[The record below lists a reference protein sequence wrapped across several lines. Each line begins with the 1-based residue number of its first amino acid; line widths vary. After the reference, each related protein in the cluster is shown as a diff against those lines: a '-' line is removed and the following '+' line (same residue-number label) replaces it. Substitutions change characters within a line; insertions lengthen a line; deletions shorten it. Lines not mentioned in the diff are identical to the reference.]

1 MIQKCRKCGSSSL
14 FTEQMG
20 SNIGLYCSS
29 CGSWQKWLNKNEV
42 RLFTENNKVE
52 GSCVHVDDGLRDR
65 LEEFVQALDDMI
77 DKEFS
82 KEPISDMDAMRKSA
96 YCLALE
102 RDKNSIINILE
113 GRKYWEIG
121 E

>member
-14 FTEQMG
+14 FTEQTG
-20 SNIGLYCSS
+20 SNIGLYCRS

-42 RLFTENNKVE
+42 RLFSENNKE
-52 GSCVHVDDGLRDR
+52 EESSVHVDDGLRDR
-65 LEEFVQALDDMI
+65 LEEFVRALDDMI
-77 DKEFS
+77 DKEFL

-113 GRKYWEIG
+113 GRKYWEMG

>member
-1 MIQKCRKCGSSSL
+1 MIQKCNKCGSSSL
-14 FTEQMG
+14 FAEQKG
-20 SNIGLYCSS
+20 SNIGLYCKS
-29 CGSWQKWLNKNEV
+29 CRAWQKWLNKNEA
-42 RLFTENNKVE
+42 RLFSENNKVDE
-52 GSCVHVDDGLRDR
+52 SSAHVDNGLRDR
-65 LEEFVQALDDMI
+65 LKEFVKALDDMI

-113 GRKYWEIG
+113 GRKYWEMG

>member
-1 MIQKCRKCGSSSL
+1 MIQKCNKCGSSSL
-14 FTEQMG
+14 FTAQMG
-20 SNIGLYCSS
+20 SNIGLYCKS
-29 CGSWQKWLNKNEV
+29 CGAWQKWLSKNEA
-42 RLFTENNKVE
+42 RLFAENNKVE
-52 GSCVHVDDGLRDR
+52 GSSVQIDDGLRDR
-65 LEEFVQALDDMI
+65 LEEFVKALDEMI

-113 GRKYWEIG
+113 GRKYWEMG

>member
-1 MIQKCRKCGSSSL
+1 MIQKCNKCGSLSL
-14 FTEQMG
+14 FTEQKG
-20 SNIGLYCSS
+20 SNIGLYCRS
-29 CGSWQKWLNKNEV
+29 CGSWQKWLNKNEA
-42 RLFTENNKVE
+42 RLFSENNKE
-52 GSCVHVDDGLRDR
+52 AEPSIHVDDGLRDR
-65 LEEFVQALDDMI
+65 LEELVQALDDMI

-82 KEPISDMDAMRKSA
+82 KEPIIDMDAMRQSS

-113 GRKYWEIG
+113 GRKYWEMG

>member
-1 MIQKCRKCGSSSL
+1 MIQKCRKFGSLSL
-14 FTEQMG
+14 FTEQKG
-20 SNIGLYCSS
+20 SNIGLYCRS
-29 CGSWQKWLNKNEV
+29 CGSWQKWLNKNEA
-42 RLFTENNKVE
+42 RLFSENNKE
-52 GSCVHVDDGLRDR
+52 DEPSIRVDDGLRDR

-113 GRKYWEIG
+113 GRKYWEMG

>member
-1 MIQKCRKCGSSSL
+1 MIQKCNKCGSSSL
-14 FTEQMG
+14 FTAQMG
-20 SNIGLYCSS
+20 SNIGLYCKN
-29 CGSWQKWLNKNEV
+29 CGAWQKWLSKNEA
-42 RLFTENNKVE
+42 RLFAENNKVE
-52 GSCVHVDDGLRDR
+52 GSSVQVDDGLRDR

-113 GRKYWEIG
+113 GRKYWEMG

>member
-1 MIQKCRKCGSSSL
+1 MAQKCSRCGSSSL
-14 FTEQMG
+14 FTEQKG
-20 SNIGLYCSS
+20 SNIGLYCKS
-29 CGSWQKWLNKNEV
+29 CGAWQKWLSKNEA
-42 RLFTENNKVE
+42 RLFSENNKVE
-52 GSCVHVDDGLRDR
+52 GLNVQVDDGLRNR
-65 LEEFVQALDDMI
+65 LEEFAKALDDMI

-113 GRKYWEIG
+113 GRKY
-121 E
+121 

>member
-20 SNIGLYCSS
+20 SNIGLYCRS

-42 RLFTENNKVE
+42 RLFSENNKE
-52 GSCVHVDDGLRDR
+52 EEPSIQVDDGLRDR

-113 GRKYWEIG
+113 GRKYWKMG

>member
-1 MIQKCRKCGSSSL
+1 MIQKCNKCGSLSL
-14 FTEQMG
+14 FTEQKG
-20 SNIGLYCSS
+20 SNIGLYCRS
-29 CGSWQKWLNKNEV
+29 CGSWQKWLNKNEA
-42 RLFTENNKVE
+42 RLFSENNKE
-52 GSCVHVDDGLRDR
+52 DEPSIQVDDGLRDR

-82 KEPISDMDAMRKSA
+82 KEPISDMDAMRKSS

-113 GRKYWEIG
+113 GRKYWERG

>member
-1 MIQKCRKCGSSSL
+1 MKEFCGSL
-14 FTEQMG
+14 
-20 SNIGLYCSS
+20 
-29 CGSWQKWLNKNEV
+29 QKWLNKNEA
-42 RLFTENNKVE
+42 RLFSENNKE
-52 GSCVHVDDGLRDR
+52 DEPSIQVDDGLRDR

-82 KEPISDMDAMRKSA
+82 KEPISDMDAMRKSS

-113 GRKYWEIG
+113 GRKYWEMG

>member
-1 MIQKCRKCGSSSL
+1 MTQKCSKCGSSSL
-14 FTEQMG
+14 FMEQKG
-20 SNIGLYCSS
+20 SNIGLYCKH
-29 CGSWQKWLNKNEV
+29 CGAWQKWLNKNET

-52 GSCVHVDDGLRDR
+52 RSSVLTDDGLRNR

-113 GRKYWEIG
+113 GRKYWEMG

>member
-14 FTEQMG
+14 FTEQTG
-20 SNIGLYCSS
+20 SNIGLYCRS
-29 CGSWQKWLNKNEV
+29 CGSWQKWLNKNEA
-42 RLFTENNKVE
+42 RLFSENNKE
-52 GSCVHVDDGLRDR
+52 EESSVHVDDGLRDR

-113 GRKYWEIG
+113 GRKYWEMG

>member
-1 MIQKCRKCGSSSL
+1 MIQKCNKCGSSSL
-14 FTEQMG
+14 FTEQRG
-20 SNIGLYCSS
+20 SNIGLYCRS
-29 CGSWQKWLNKNEV
+29 CGSWQKWLNKNET
-42 RLFTENNKVE
+42 RIFAENNKVE
-52 GSCVHVDDGLRDR
+52 EPSIQVDDGLRDR
-65 LEEFVQALDDMI
+65 LKEFVKALDDMI

-113 GRKYWEIG
+113 GRKYWEMG